1 MLHKEVREVWIA
13 LVQIWQ
19 VIGEPSIEHL
29 LLIIVRCIR
38 IEERLLPVIRT
49 GVFRPVVDPVLRRRI
64 KREEMFTAD
73 VIIDRIL
80 HHLDSALVRLVTK
93 LQVAFV
99 SSKPLVNLVVVG
111 KPIAV
116 LSCYAVSPFFRQCN
130 IVLDNRRKPECSHP
144 QFLEVAEALLYSFKV
159 SSMAREHVAAIACV
173 VAVLLYDVIRR
184 IAVREPVG
192 YHQVKKIL

>member
-1 MLHKEVREVWIA
+1 
-13 LVQIWQ
+13 
-19 VIGEPSIEHL
+19 
-29 LLIIVRCIR
+29 
-38 IEERLLPVIRT
+38 
-49 GVFRPVVDPVLRRRI
+49 GVFRLVVDPVLRRRI
-64 KREEMFTAD
+64 KRVVMFTAD
-73 VIIDRIL
+73 VIIVSIL

-93 LQVAFV
+93 LQVAFG

-111 KPIAV
+111 IQIA
-116 LSCYAVSPFFRQCN
+116 LISSHALTLYFRHCN